1 MQKIKELQKTLNEC
15 EQQKDQIFQEK
26 VKLVGELNDARQK
39 LEYEQNRLREKQN
52 ETDALKRK
60 YQFLMVKKS
69 LFSQFFI

>member
-1 MQKIKELQKTLNEC
+1 MKDLQKTLNEC

-52 ETDALKRK
+52 EADALKRK
-60 YQFLMVKKS
+60 NQFLMV
-69 LFSQFFI
+69 LFNFFFFK